1 MIKAHSEVLVEG
13 VWFMQSYP
21 ADLIVRSWRMQPRKA
36 VSQDATAWLM
46 GLFVLIC
53 SCLPVCADE
62 ILLDDYQKGLSPKW
76 IEKSFK
82 GKTHYQV
89 AREDDQWC
97 IKATS
102 RSSASALYY
111 KIKYDLK
118 DYPVL
123 QWRWKVDHVLAK
135 GSALHKE
142 GDDYAARVYVVFP
155 SWLFWKTKA
164 LNYIWANKL
173 PIGQAVPNPFTANA
187 MMIAVQSGPG
197 LTGKWVE
204 ETRNILDDYRRHFGT
219 DPPSAGAIAIM
230 TDTDNTG
237 EEAAAWYGP
246 IRIVSAPDG

>member
-1 MIKAHSEVLVEG
+1 
-13 VWFMQSYP
+13 
-21 ADLIVRSWRMQPRKA
+21 MQPRKA

-53 SCLPVCADE
+53 SCLPVCAEE
-62 ILLDDYQKGLSPKW
+62 IVLDDYQKGLSPKW

-111 KIKYDLK
+111 KMKYDLK

-173 PIGQAVPNPFTANA
+173 PIGQAVPNPFAANA
-187 MMIAVQSGPG
+187 VMIAVQSGPG

-204 ETRNILDDYRRHFGT
+204 ETRNILEDYRRYFGT
-219 DPPSAGAIAIM
+219 DPPNTGAIAIM

-237 EEAAAWYGP
+237 EEAVAWYGP
-246 IRIVSAPDG
+246 IRILSAPDG